1 MKKIVCFILFLT
13 LWVSGP
19 IMYPFLFNESVSIKT
34 NCKKTKRIFLPL
46 SFFESVSADEI
57 EDIYLD
63 SIVYEDWGVIG
74 LDSISFAKIP
84 LETKNISKKYI
95 ITCYGHVSFDKKE
108 SCKVKKVDIE
118 SIWIKNDDGFV
129 LKFEKNKQSYFVKD
143 ENITIDFLRKIK
155 NNYLVTMKHTK
166 YKIKMKHDTIGL
178 CIPYYINRW

>member
-1 MKKIVCFILFLT
+1 
-13 LWVSGP
+13 
-19 IMYPFLFNESVSIKT
+19 MYPFFVQRECINKT
-34 NCKKTKRIFLPL
+34 NFKKTKRFFLPS

-57 EDIYLD
+57 EDLYLD
-63 SIVYEDWGVIG
+63 SIVYENWGVIG

-178 CIPYYINRW
+178 CIPYYINRSDNSGEE